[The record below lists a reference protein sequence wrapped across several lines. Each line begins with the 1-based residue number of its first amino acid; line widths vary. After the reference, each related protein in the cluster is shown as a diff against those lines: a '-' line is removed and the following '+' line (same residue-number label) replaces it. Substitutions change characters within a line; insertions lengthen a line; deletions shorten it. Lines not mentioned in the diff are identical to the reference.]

1 MQSSLVHRFTMPVL
15 MVPCVQ
21 FWTACSIPVQICSC
35 TSLEHQLPYAAGV
48 VIPLLSTDL
57 TSISLSIICPLPHPN
72 IGTES
77 MEKCPERQH
86 KTKKECKSCAPL
98 QKIWPGS

>member
-21 FWTACSIPVQICSC
+21 FWTACSIPVQICLC
-35 TSLEHQLPYAAGV
+35 TSLEQQLLYAAGV

-77 MEKCPERQH
+77 TVAFLEKQC

-98 QKIWPGS
+98 QKILHG